1 MPKLSEEDSPP
12 VVKMPVLLQQ
22 QNDAAAAGGSVV
34 GLLVAALVAG
44 LVMLGINITLT
55 VFAVKRNQK
64 GTELYGWMCGFLVLL
79 WCSQLLAPV
88 SSHAAAIGGFTGF
101 VGTCVMVHMGGK
113 CGGGGC
119 KPGQSGEEMLRS
131 LAASVAGSVAG
142 SSMTSF

>member
-1 MPKLSEEDSPP
+1 
-12 VVKMPVLLQQ
+12 MPVLLQQ
-22 QNDAAAAGGSVV
+22 QNAAGDAAAGDAAAAGGSVV
-34 GLLVAALVAG
+34 GLLVAALVAA
-44 LVMLGINITLT
+44 LVILAINITLT
-55 VFAVKRNQK
+55 IFAVKRNQK

-131 LAASVAGSVAG
+131 LAASVAGS
-142 SSMTSF
+142 SMTSF